1 MLYAY
6 FGRGVAIHR
15 NGNGKS
21 VNAVVCATR
30 HRCFKSER
38 FAHGVGHV
46 VVRRKS
52 ERVVIR
58 RGIGNAARHNV
69 FRIGELPFISYVA
82 PKVRV
87 FANANRLARAR
98 LERYVS
104 GAQRKSRLGCR
115 DYRACGLCAI
125 RHAAYRRGV
134 RRKHRLAR
142 FLRRELRNVE
152 ILVIFLH
159 DIAVTKRGYVC
170 ARGNAEI
177 VFSCAEHGGGRVRV
191 FHHHGD
197 EFGRVNVNAAV
208 RRRKLACINLSVL
221 GYKFLHRGYAIRGVI
236 KRARYIPILFGKFET
251 VACGIS
257 FSKHGYGCAN
267 STACAVV
274 ARFET
279 YYFAAVGIVIYIES
293 FAREH
298 YARRKSFGRAYFEL
312 VVAEIFLIELV
323 ACGGTAVKLQTYR
336 RLVAARGKS
345 EIHRVGYKLGIS
357 EILHGCRSGNRKLR
371 VACKRVGYLRG
382 FALIESNGILV
393 AVAYPSNRKQSAVVA
408 AYLGKRNGHIV
419 AARLRRR
426 YGEHGRA
433 IERVNRGFVR
443 RNHEFGSVRN
453 ANFYNLGRFVAVRYA
468 YVRVARLERAHRN
481 IARVIHGCHGY
492 AHIRTRYGYAAR
504 NISERGHGIRQVRAE
519 RRRLPANH
527 GELTVIVYFVFALLY
542 GDIAERNG
550 HGYNAARN
558 RNGFVSVRVS
568 CGYGKQSV
576 RAR

>member
-6 FGRGVAIHR
+6 CGRVVSIHR

-21 VNAVVCATR
+21 VNAVVCAVR

-38 FAHGVGHV
+38 CAHGVGHV

-52 ERVVIR
+52 VRVVIR

-69 FRIGELPFISYVA
+69 FRVGELPFISYVA
-82 PKVRV
+82 PKARV
-87 FANANRLARAR
+87 FANDNRLARAG

-104 GAQRKSRLGCR
+104 GTQRKSRLGCR

-125 RHAAYRRGV
+125 RHAAYCRGV
-134 RRKHRLAR
+134 RRKHRFAR
-142 FLRRELRNVE
+142 FIRRELRNVE

-159 DIAVTKRGYVC
+159 DIAVIKRGYVC

-177 VFSCAEHGGGRVRV
+177 VFGCAEHGGGRVRV
-191 FHHHGD
+191 FHHHGY

-208 RRRKLACINLSVL
+208 RRRELARINLSVL

-236 KRARYIPILFGKFET
+236 KLARYIPMLFGKFET

-257 FSKHGYGCAN
+257 FSQHGYGCVN

-298 YARRKSFGRAYFEL
+298 YARRKSFGRAYCEL
-312 VVAEIFLIELV
+312 VVAEIFLVKQIIRN
-323 ACGGTAVKLQTYR
+323 GTAVKLQTYR

-345 EIHRVGYKLGIS
+345 EIHRVGYKHGIS
-357 EILHGCRSGNRKLR
+357 EILHGCRSENRKLR
-371 VACKRVGYLRG
+371 VACKRGGYLRG

-443 RNHEFGSVRN
+443 RNHEFGSVGN

-481 IARVIHGCHGY
+481 IARVIHGCHGNAY
-492 AHIRTRYGYAAR
+492 IRTRYGYAAR
-504 NISERGHGIRQVRAE
+504 NVSERGHGIRQVRFE
-519 RRRLPANH
+519 LRRLPANH